1 MPPRNIVGVWNDWE
15 THRAKDWKM
24 ERWEDAPR
32 GGGARCDPGFAGR
45 TPASGAG
52 PLYRESTFRAT
63 PADRVREQALLDR
76 QAARDKTAMRLYIGL
91 ACLTLAGL
99 VASILWYFGI
109 IQRWHAT
116 YTG

>member
-1 MPPRNIVGVWNDWE
+1 MDEV
-15 THRAKDWKM
+15 
-24 ERWEDAPR
+24 ERILALGWEDAPR

-52 PLYRESTFRAT
+52 PLHRESTFRAT
-63 PADRVREQALLDR
+63 PADKAREQALLDR
-76 QAARDKTAMRLYIGL
+76 RAARDRMAMRLYTGL

-99 VASILWYFGI
+99 VVSILWYFGI
-109 IQRWHAT
+109 IQRWYAT

>member
-1 MPPRNIVGVWNDWE
+1 MFHPLPSVESIL
-15 THRAKDWKM
+15 
-24 ERWEDAPR
+24 R
-32 GGGARCDPGFAGR
+32 GHTSIGNGQLEAGSRCDPGFAGR

-63 PADRVREQALLDR
+63 PADRAREQALLDR
-76 QAARDKTAMRLYIGL
+76 QAARDRTAMRLYVGL

-99 VASILWYFGI
+99 VVSILWYFGI
-109 IQRWHAT
+109 IQRWYAT

>member
-1 MPPRNIVGVWNDWE
+1 MDERTTFMEYLYNLTLQLDSAVLNVLFGV
-15 THRAKDWKM
+15 TIITI
-24 ERWEDAPR
+24 
-32 GGGARCDPGFAGR
+32 RCDPGFAGR

-76 QAARDKTAMRLYIGL
+76 QAARDRTAMRLYIGL

-109 IQRWHAT
+109 IQRWYAT

>member
-1 MPPRNIVGVWNDWE
+1 MAEV
-15 THRAKDWKM
+15 
-24 ERWEDAPR
+24 ERILALGWEDAPR
-32 GGGARCDPGFAGR
+32 GGGARCDPGSAGR
-45 TPASGAG
+45 TLASGAG
-52 PLYRESTFRAT
+52 PLHRESTFRAT

-99 VASILWYFGI
+99 VACTLWYFGI
-109 IQRWHAT
+109 LQRWYAT